1 MAYADI
7 SLEAPEA
14 GLKADA
20 PASEFYRI
28 GLLYATGLGVAEDYV
43 AAHKWFNL
51 AAMKGD
57 REARIARRELVDFMS
72 TRELREAQRAARE
85 WLQKAN

>member
-14 GLKADA
+14 GLAQDA

-28 GLLYATGLGVAEDYV
+28 GLLYANGMGVAEDYV
-43 AAHKWFNL
+43 SAHKWFNL
-51 AAMKGD
+51 AAKKGYK
-57 REARIARRELVDFMS
+57 EARVARRELVDYMS
-72 TRELREAQRAARE
+72 TRELREAQRGARE
-85 WLQKAN
+85 WLSKAN